1 VVSGVFVDRVCL
13 GLVAI
18 GSLSIFATLPA
29 QAETH
34 ELSSSTQ
41 PILIQAEEEPSL
53 VHCQSSLANCQSSIV
68 LDQPSL
74 VHCQSSIVL
83 DQPSFVD
90 RRSSLVHC
98 QSSLVIGH
106 TASQKQAMS
115 LEQSEAQVT
124 NDQGQ
129 ITNDPIP
136 QLSELEQPI
145 TTIADW
151 VAQIEAS
158 LVQITGVRVEETE
171 AGLQVILETAEGSLD
186 APETRSIGNALIVD
200 IPNAII
206 AEEFSQSEPIAGIAL
221 VSVTNLPDNRVRVAI
236 TGTDATPV
244 AEVRSD
250 EQGLV
255 LAVTIGDADAA
266 AEDDAIQVVVTG
278 EQNTG
283 YRVPDA
289 SVGTRTDTPIRD
301 VPASI
306 QVVPR
311 QVIDDRAVTNL
322 ADALETTSGV
332 NPETYGGYAFIPR
345 IRGFNSFDAVFVN
358 GSRREVVVFDNP
370 TTDNIERVEV
380 LRGPSSV
387 LFGQGNPGGIINYVT
402 RRPLED
408 PYYNFTLQ
416 GGSFNQIRPSFDVS
430 GLLTDDES
438 LLYRFIGSY
447 TREESFVEFANSE
460 RYFLAPS
467 LEWRITPDTT
477 LAADLEFIDSS
488 ISSLTCGI
496 PAVGD
501 GVADIPRSR
510 ALCESG
516 GFGNAFGKYD
526 LQRYNLSAR
535 LDHQFSANWSARN
548 TLFFGTYTVRR
559 AGPSS
564 SDFNESTGE
573 LQRVI
578 ANQNNS
584 FTSFSNNLDVVG
596 NFSTGSIDHRLLLG
610 FEYSRQNTFRNFF
623 FGGDYPSINI
633 FDPDY
638 SDIRFQFDSFPFN
651 GRRKLLST
659 AYGFYLQDQISFT
672 DNLILV
678 LGGRYDIYE
687 QETINRIEDTSS
699 EQEFYVFSP
708 RVGLVYQPVEPLSL
722 YASFTQG
729 FEPSSAVLFDGSD
742 PDPQRSTQ
750 YEVGAKVEFGDLAAT
765 LAYFDI
771 TRTNIPTTDP
781 ANPDF
786 SILTGE
792 VKSRGVEFDI
802 TGEILPGWNITAS
815 YAYTDAFVS
824 EDNTTPVGNR
834 FDFVPR
840 HSAALWTTY
849 EIQAG
854 VVEGLG
860 FGLGL
865 FYVDE
870 RQADLANSFSVPSY
884 LRTDA
889 SIFYRRDNWRAQVN
903 LRNIFDAEYFVGTNG
918 FRAGGVM
925 PGPPFSVVGS
935 ISVTF

>member
-1 VVSGVFVDRVCL
+1 VVSGIFVDRICL

-18 GSLSIFATLPA
+18 GALSIFAVPA

-34 ELSSSTQ
+34 EVLPASAQVSTPPHPSLSQ
-41 PILIQAEEEPSL
+41 EEEVRAESGFLTDPDQLMQVEQRSPLTPLAERGEPSQEG
-53 VHCQSSLANCQSSIV
+53 VEV
-68 LDQPSL
+68 P
-74 VHCQSSIVL
+74 
-83 DQPSFVD
+83 
-90 RRSSLVHC
+90 
-98 QSSLVIGH
+98 
-106 TASQKQAMS
+106 
-115 LEQSEAQVT
+115 
-124 NDQGQ
+124 
-129 ITNDPIP
+129 
-136 QLSELEQPI
+136 LSKGDLGGSHREPA
-145 TTIADW
+145 TTIEDW
-151 VAQIEAS
+151 MAQIEAS

-171 AGLQVILETAEGSLD
+171 TGLQVFLETADGSLEV
-186 APETRSIGNALIVD
+186 PETRSIGNALIAD
-200 IPNAII
+200 IANAAI
-206 AEEFSQSEPIAGIAL
+206 AEEFSQAEPIEGIAL
-221 VSVTNLPDNRVRVAI
+221 VSVTQLPGDRVRVAI
-236 TGTDATPV
+236 TGTDAPPV
-244 AEVRSD
+244 AEVRS
-250 EQGLV
+250 EARGLV
-255 LAVTIGDADAA
+255 LAVTPGDADAA

-311 QVIDDRAVTNL
+311 QVIDDRGVTNI

-345 IRGFNSFDAVFVN
+345 IRGFASFDAVFVN

-370 TTDNIERVEV
+370 STDNIERVEV

-430 GLLTDDES
+430 GPLTDDES

-501 GVADIPRSR
+501 EVADIPRSR

-516 GFGNAFGKYD
+516 GFGNAFGKRD
-526 LQRYNLSAR
+526 IQRYNLSAR
-535 LDHQFSANWSARN
+535 LEHQFSEDWSARN
-548 TLFFGTYTVRR
+548 TLFFGTYTTRGAV
-559 AGPSS
+559 PNPFE
-564 SDFNESTGE
+564 FNEATGE
-573 LQRVI
+573 LRRRIGVSD
-578 ANQNNS
+578 NS
-584 FTSFSNNLDVVG
+584 FNTFSNNLDVIG
-596 NFSTGSIDHRLLLG
+596 NFSTGSVDHRLLIG
-610 FEYSRQNTFRNFF
+610 FEYTRQNEFRNSF
-623 FGGDYPSINI
+623 FGGEYPSINI
-633 FDPDY
+633 FDPEY
-638 SDIRFQFDSFPFN
+638 SDERFQFDSFPFTT
-651 GRRKLLST
+651 RRERPRT
-659 AYGFYLQDQISFT
+659 GYGLYLQDQVSFT
-672 DNLILV
+672 DSLILV

-687 QETINRIEDTSS
+687 QETINRITDDSS
-699 EQEFYVFSP
+699 EQTFYAFSP
-708 RVGLVYQPVEPLSL
+708 RAGLVYRPVDPLSL
-722 YASFTQG
+722 YASFTRG
-729 FEPSSAVLFDGSD
+729 FEPSSAILADGSD

-781 ANPDF
+781 DNQEF

-792 VKSRGVEFDI
+792 ARSRGVEFDI
-802 TGEILPGWNITAS
+802 SGEILPGWNVTAS
-815 YAYTDAFVS
+815 YAYTDAVVT
-824 EDNTTPVGNR
+824 EDNSASEGNR
-834 FDFVPR
+834 FVFAPR

-854 VVEGLG
+854 IVEGLG

-870 RQADLANSFSVPSY
+870 READLANSFSVPSY
-884 LRTDA
+884 FRTDA
-889 SIFYRRDNWRAQVN
+889 SVFYRQDDWRVQVN
-903 LRNIFDAEYFVGTNG
+903 FRNIFDTEYFVGTNQG
-918 FRAGGVM
+918 RTGGVM
-925 PGPPFSVVGS
+925 PDPPFAVVGS
-935 ISVTF
+935 VSVTF

>member
-1 VVSGVFVDRVCL
+1 
-13 GLVAI
+13 
-18 GSLSIFATLPA
+18 
-29 QAETH
+29 
-34 ELSSSTQ
+34 
-41 PILIQAEEEPSL
+41 
-53 VHCQSSLANCQSSIV
+53 
-68 LDQPSL
+68 
-74 VHCQSSIVL
+74 
-83 DQPSFVD
+83 
-90 RRSSLVHC
+90 
-98 QSSLVIGH
+98 
-106 TASQKQAMS
+106 M
-115 LEQSEAQVT
+115 
-124 NDQGQ
+124 
-129 ITNDPIP
+129 
-136 QLSELEQPI
+136 
-145 TTIADW
+145 
-151 VAQIEAS
+151 AQIEAS

-171 AGLQVILETAEGSLD
+171 EGLQVILETAEGSLEV
-186 APETRSIGNALIVD
+186 PETRSIGNALIAD
-200 IPNAII
+200 ISNATI

-221 VSVTNLPDNRVRVAI
+221 VSVTSLPGDRVRVAI
-236 TGTDATPV
+236 TGTDAPP
-244 AEVRSD
+244 AADVRSASPSQGESD
-250 EQGLV
+250 GQGLV
-255 LAVTIGDADAA
+255 LAVTLGDAGSV
-266 AEDDAIQVVVTG
+266 AEEDAIQVVVTG
-278 EQNTG
+278 EQDEG
-283 YRVPDA
+283 YYVPNA
-289 SVGTRTDTPIRD
+289 SVGTRTDTPLRD

-345 IRGFNSFDAVFVN
+345 IRGFNSIDAVFVN

-408 PYYNFTLQ
+408 PYYNLTLQ
-416 GGSFNQIRPSFDVS
+416 GGSFDQIRPSFDIS
-430 GLLTDDES
+430 GPLTDDES

-460 RYFLAPS
+460 IYFLAPS
-467 LEWRITPDTT
+467 LEWRITPGTT

-488 ISSLTCGI
+488 ISSLTCGV
-496 PAVGD
+496 PAIGE

-510 ALCESG
+510 ILCESG
-516 GFGNAFGKYD
+516 GFGDLFGKYD
-526 LQRYNLSAR
+526 LQRYNLSTR
-535 LDHQFSANWSARN
+535 LEHEFNQDWSARN

-559 AGPSS
+559 AAPSS
-564 SDFNESTGE
+564 SDFNENTGE

-578 ANQNNS
+578 ANQDNS

-623 FGGDYPSINI
+623 FGGEYPSINI
-633 FDPDY
+633 FDPEY

-651 GRRKLLST
+651 GQRELLST
-659 AYGFYLQDQISFT
+659 GYGFYLQNQVSFT

-687 QETINRIEDTSS
+687 QETINRITDDSS
-699 EQEFYVFSP
+699 DQTFYAFSP
-708 RVGLVYQPVEPLSL
+708 RVGLVYRPVDPLSL
-722 YASFTQG
+722 YASFTRG
-729 FEPSSAVLFDGSD
+729 FEPSSAILADGSD

-781 ANPDF
+781 DNPTF

-792 VKSRGVEFDI
+792 ARSRGVEFDI
-802 TGEILPGWNITAS
+802 SGEILPGWNVTAS
-815 YAYTDAFVS
+815 YAYTDAVVT
-824 EDNTTPVGNR
+824 EDNSGSEGNR
-834 FDFVPR
+834 FVFTPR

-865 FYVDE
+865 LYVDE
-870 RQADLANSFSVPSY
+870 RQADLANSFAVPSY
-884 LRTDA
+884 FRTDA
-889 SIFYRRDNWRAQVN
+889 SLFYRRDNWRAQVN
-903 LRNIFDAEYFVGTNG
+903 FQNIFDTEYFVGTNE

-925 PGPPFSVVGS
+925 PGPPFAVVGS